1 MKNKFVSNGCF
12 VEDSIALNFGFQI
25 LRNKKVL
32 HDVVTDGLAVGKNA
46 KISVSNID
54 RKEKA
59 LQTEAEDQ
67 FVQKNQ
73 PNEMTGG
80 EHLPSLD
87 LAQPAVP
94 VITRTERK
102 NDADDKIRHGTQN
115 PKIEKTDATID
126 QYKKRVV
133 GILRQIAS
141 ESNMEEITPSM
152 IVHWLSRHAKY
163 QTS

>member
-1 MKNKFVSNGCF
+1 M
-12 VEDSIALNFGFQI
+12 
-25 LRNKKVL
+25 
-32 HDVVTDGLAVGKNA
+32 
-46 KISVSNID
+46 
-54 RKEKA
+54 
-59 LQTEAEDQ
+59 QTETENQ

-115 PKIEKTDATID
+115 PKIEKTDATIE
-126 QYKKRVV
+126 QYKKRTI

-152 IVHWLSRHAKY
+152 IVHWLLSVITGFDGLIFRMDDGLAA
-163 QTS
+163 